1 MNPYNGQASAAYRQ
15 AARAVHPTV
24 AVVKCYDEALLAL
37 TQAIRAREA
46 GEHEQCF
53 SKVLRTATVLR
64 GLQHCLDFNKG
75 GAVAE
80 RLNGVY
86 RSYILALHLNYGKP
100 DVVARYRTLMDG
112 LIELRDA
119 WAGIAGMRPYTQVQS
134 LDGDNALAFR
144 AAAERSVALRDAAA
158 GGRPNPAAGLQDAIA
173 LQIGA
178 AGMASPSEA
187 DGRPSRLRRRAAP
200 GRDAAASAAN
210 APTPTGRER
219 PGRPPIR
226 PRGPRP

>member
-1 MNPYNGQASAAYRQ
+1 MNPYSGQASAAYRQ

-46 GEHEQCF
+46 GEHELCF

-64 GLQHCLDFNKG
+64 GLSHCLDFTKG

-80 RLNGVY
+80 RLSGVY

-100 DVVARYRTLMDG
+100 DVVTRYAKLMDG

-119 WAGIAGMRPYTQVQS
+119 WAGIAGVRPYAQVQN

-144 AAAERSVALRDAAA
+144 AAAERSAALRDGS
-158 GGRPNPAAGLQDAIA
+158 GGRPSPVAGLQDAVA
-173 LQIGA
+173 LQFGA
-178 AGMASPSEA
+178 PEPATPSAGA
-187 DGRPSRLRRRAAP
+187 RPSRLRRRGTAAQDGSATVP
-200 GRDAAASAAN
+200 DPRAA
-210 APTPTGRER
+210 G
-219 PGRPPIR
+219 GRPQGR
-226 PRGPRP
+226 PRGPRA